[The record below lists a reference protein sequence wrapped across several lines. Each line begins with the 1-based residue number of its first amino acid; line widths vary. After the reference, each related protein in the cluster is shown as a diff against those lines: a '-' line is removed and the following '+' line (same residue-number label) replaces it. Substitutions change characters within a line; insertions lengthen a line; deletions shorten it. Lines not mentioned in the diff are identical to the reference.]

1 MNSFSRTISCRQWE
15 KALRFFWSIK
25 MVFMPSV
32 KPLLALLT
40 FLIIL
45 RPHSSGQ
52 PAGLPE
58 TFPFSS
64 PEQQGINSGTLDS
77 MLLFIKE
84 TNQNIHHLT
93 IIRNDHTVFDADFY
107 PYSSPDLHDLASVSK
122 SIT

>member
-1 MNSFSRTISCRQWE
+1 
-15 KALRFFWSIK
+15 
-25 MVFMPSV
+25 MVCMASV

-45 RPHSSGQ
+45 RLHSSGQ
-52 PAGLPE
+52 PAKLPE

-93 IIRNDHTVFDADFY
+93 IIRNVHTVFDADFY
-107 PYSSPDLHDLASVSK
+107 PYSSHDLHDLASCRIPEK
-122 SIT
+122 IFLH